1 MAADVKR
8 RWSVV
13 PLVAAIGI
21 YQKLVS
27 PALGTHCRF
36 SPSCSRY
43 AVEAL
48 ELHGLVRG
56 AAMAGR
62 RLARCQPMFEGGYD
76 PVPRERG
83 AAPC

>member
-1 MAADVKR
+1 MAGDVKR
-8 RWSVV
+8 RWNVV
-13 PLVAAIGI
+13 PLVAAIRV

-27 PALGTHCRF
+27 PLLSSHCRF
-36 SPSCSRY
+36 SPSCSQY
-43 AVEAL
+43 AIEAFQV
-48 ELHGLVRG
+48 HGPVRG
-56 AAMAGR
+56 AGMAAR